1 MAERNGKIFPS
12 DSLSELFDGLEP
24 LSPLCDE
31 ICRCIISVD
40 EISDDASSN
49 LKSIRRSIRSTGD
62 RIHAQL
68 NQMLNNQNV
77 RNCLQDF
84 VITMRNGRYCLPVK
98 AEAKSQI
105 TGMCMTSPPAVL
117 LFSLS
122 QWLW

>member
-1 MAERNGKIFPS
+1 M
-12 DSLSELFDGLEP
+12 
-24 LSPLCDE
+24 
-31 ICRCIISVD
+31 D

-62 RIHAQL
+62 RIHGQL

-105 TGMCMTSPPAVL
+105 TGMA
-117 LFSLS
+117 
-122 QWLW
+122 